1 MTGPSGR
8 RAPPLQSL
16 REGLEGNPLDV
27 LTKLFPADYSTEA
40 KRVTPKQ
47 MVYMFLYESI
57 EVSLFT
63 SFLYQVIFLLP
74 ELTLSSFSA

>member
-1 MTGPSGR
+1 
-8 RAPPLQSL
+8 
-16 REGLEGNPLDV
+16 
-27 LTKLFPADYSTEA
+27 
-40 KRVTPKQ
+40 
-47 MVYMFLYESI
+47 VYMFLYESI